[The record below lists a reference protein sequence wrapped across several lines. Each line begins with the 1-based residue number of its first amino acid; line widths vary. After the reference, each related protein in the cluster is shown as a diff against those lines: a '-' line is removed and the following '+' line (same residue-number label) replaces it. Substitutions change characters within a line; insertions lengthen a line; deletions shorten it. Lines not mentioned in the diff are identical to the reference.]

1 METLAKS
8 LERQEGVRREVAG
21 GHLAV
26 RLLVAARQA
35 LALETPD
42 QEVDAGAAVLADSRG
57 AASGAGGELAVLACR
72 QTGEGTLRLVP
83 AADTAAKHTHDEQL
97 GIHHF
102 QYHHLHG
109 ADISMTPPLPWC
121 RLRCV

>member
-1 METLAKS
+1 METLAEP

-42 QEVDAGAAVLADSRG
+42 QEVNAGAAVLADPRG
-57 AASGAGGELAVLACR
+57 AASRAGGQLAVLACR
-72 QTGEGTLRLVP
+72 QR
-83 AADTAAKHTHDEQL
+83 DE
-97 GIHHF
+97 
-102 QYHHLHG
+102 
-109 ADISMTPPLPWC
+109 DK
-121 RLRCV
+121 